1 MEGQLPVGRD
11 KEWSRGALHAWLLL
25 AVALLAL
32 AVPVARAE
40 AAPVSLIVDTDIFS
54 DADDVGA
61 LAIAHALQIRGEAK
75 LIGVSVNTN
84 LDRGEVATDSWRCVA
99 AINAFY
105 GSASVPIGTAMPNA
119 RSPAGDADFATPCAH
134 LAPASTPAPVSAVDM
149 YRQALAAQPDHSVVI
164 SSGGYLSNLS
174 DLLNSGPD
182 AKQLIADKVKTLVVM
197 GGGYPIR
204 GGETNLT
211 GNPPAA
217 QDVMSNWPTKIV
229 WSGYEIGADLLT
241 GDTISS
247 THPSDSPVRV
257 AYEAF
262 FNNGP
267 NTAISSWDLTAVYH
281 AVRPDDPSTHEVGPG
296 TNVITDLTTG
306 ANAFNEGVG
315 NQYYLVLDDK
325 TALHDSIEA
334 LLDALPPD
342 PPPADPQP
350 AAATSTSSPAPQP
363 ATPDARAA
371 TPVASPAPVADP
383 YMFSRLGSLRIKKP
397 ASWIRR
403 R

>member
-1 MEGQLPVGRD
+1 MAVWMPVTSVPTSLATVAMATFITEVSRVIRNWPAASVSSTIGIAASHDPRDEAAAHHLERMMSGLAGGRRHVYVDLRSGSAMEGQLTVRRD
-11 KEWSRGALHAWLLL
+11 KEWSRGALGAWLLL

-32 AVPVARAE
+32 AVPAARAD
-40 AAPVSLIVDTDIFS
+40 AAPAVPLIVDTDIFS

-84 LDRGEVATDSWRCVA
+84 VDRGEVATDSWRCVA

-119 RSPAGDADFATPCAH
+119 RSTAGDADFATPCAH

-267 NTAISSWDLTAVYH
+267 NT
-281 AVRPDDPSTHEVGPG
+281 
-296 TNVITDLTTG
+296 
-306 ANAFNEGVG
+306 
-315 NQYYLVLDDK
+315 
-325 TALHDSIEA
+325 
-334 LLDALPPD
+334 
-342 PPPADPQP
+342 
-350 AAATSTSSPAPQP
+350 
-363 ATPDARAA
+363 
-371 TPVASPAPVADP
+371 
-383 YMFSRLGSLRIKKP
+383 
-397 ASWIRR
+397 
-403 R
+403 